1 VSVADWVDL
10 ARELPGLRGR
20 RLHVTESGRE
30 ERIASVLR
38 MTGFDIRVLDGY
50 RIRDEP
56 SFFDE
61 AERGLRLPTH
71 FGRNWDALNDCLGD
85 WHDGDER
92 RIAIFWRDADR
103 SLARDAQTVFRAVL
117 AFDAAALSPAASAAE
132 GVAPLQLEVF
142 LFGDVPGFR
151 ALG

>member
-1 VSVADWVDL
+1 MTDWIDL
-10 ARELPGLRGR
+10 ARELPGLRGQR
-20 RLHVTESGRE
+20 VHVTESGHE

-38 MTGFDIRVLDGY
+38 MTGFDIRILDGH
-50 RIRDEP
+50 RIRDEQ

-61 AERGLRLPTH
+61 AERGLRLPTW
-71 FGRNWDALNDCLGD
+71 FGRNWDALDDCLGD

-92 RIAIFWRDADR
+92 RIAILWRDADR
-103 SLARDAQTVFRAVL
+103 SLARDAQTVLRAVAAL
-117 AFDAAALSPAASAAE
+117 DAAAMAPPAAGA
-132 GVAPLQLEVF
+132 GPVPLQLEVF